1 MKPKIKTA
9 PAAGIAPATFSRQ
22 TAWLLGGLFLAA
34 IAIRLIALGRTALWQ
49 DEMLFVNTMSNP
61 RLTLWALLQQ
71 YWNFTLPS
79 MGQMP
84 LAGIIQ
90 NLWTRSWA
98 DADITITMAKPLL
111 MRVPAVFFGSLAVPG
126 FFLLARRILSAP
138 ATWCATLMMLVFFF
152 PVYYSREVYCYPPL
166 LCLSTWGFYFLVRA
180 METPTRPGWCNAG
193 LAICFTGIAYCHLAG
208 TMMAATLAGIT
219 GMFWI
224 WQWIRKPAA
233 PAPRRML
240 AVTLACG
247 VAFLAAAPFLIHYI
261 ASKPPHLAN
270 PVLTPIPVIL
280 NDALSKFF
288 FGEQP
293 AAAGLA
299 WAGILTGL
307 ASFLFTRHN
316 QPARRILALATIG
329 GFGVLA
335 AATHKSQY
343 ISARYLSPL
352 LPLCYLLF
360 AQGLETAASALGR
373 KSPHTARRI
382 FMILAGLALAVHIAV
397 YLPLLYRMKNKS
409 QDFKSIADWINQNVP
424 AGSPYLMESAYE
436 LRMVGG
442 FHPTPER
449 VGASP
454 YVHGGGFEEMQR
466 LHAAQR
472 EFLMDFPAA
481 PFIESAHHNF
491 ETTNYWT
498 WPRTFFK
505 QQTRLR
511 DEPLRRLA
519 RMGIL
524 PIEPYPDVNEAM
536 FTTDIHYNR
545 PEDLD
550 AVARENGWPAV
561 FQYPEWR
568 CVALEQTPQGNTRYG
583 RMHPG
588 NRGRITV
595 KAASPS
601 RYGCFQADAAI
612 IAPEGSYS
620 GSLLWNGQP
629 IGTFALQPSR
639 LMAITSRPVE
649 LTDAAGDLQWAATGA
664 SAQQVQALAIARLR
678 FIPVPREMQPPA
690 ATDTK

>member
-1 MKPKIKTA
+1 MKPNAKAAPPAAPASSPFPWKTA
-9 PAAGIAPATFSRQ
+9 A
-22 TAWLLGGLFLAA
+22 LLSGLFLAA
-34 IAIRLIALGRTALWQ
+34 LVIRLIALGRPALWQ

-61 RLTLWALLQQ
+61 RLTLGALLQQ
-71 YWNFTLPS
+71 YWEFTLPS

-84 LAGIIQ
+84 LAGVIQ
-90 NLWTRSWA
+90 NLWTRFWA
-98 DADITITMAKPLL
+98 DADITLTIARPLL
-111 MRVPAVFFGSLAVPG
+111 MRVPAAFFGSLAVPG
-126 FFLLARRILSAP
+126 FFLLARRVLSAT

-180 METPTRPGWCNAG
+180 METPGRTVWWSTG
-193 LAICFTGIAYCHLAG
+193 LIICLTGAAYCHLAG
-208 TMMAATLAGIT
+208 TMMAAVLAGIT
-219 GMFWI
+219 GIFWI
-224 WQWIRKPAA
+224 WHWTRKNTA
-233 PAPRRML
+233 PAPRRMF

-247 VAFLAAAPFLIHYI
+247 AAFLAAAPFLIHYV

-288 FGEQP
+288 FGEP
-293 AAAGLA
+293 TAATGLA
-299 WAGILTGL
+299 WAGALIGA
-307 ASFLFTRHN
+307 ASFLFTRSH
-316 QPARRILALATIG
+316 QPARRILALAAIG

-360 AQGLETAASALGR
+360 AQGLETVAAALGR
-373 KSPHTARRI
+373 KSPETARRI
-382 FMILAGLALAVHIAV
+382 LMILAGAALAVHLAV

-409 QDFKSIADWINQNVP
+409 QDFKSIADWINQNVQP
-424 AGSPYLMESAYE
+424 GNPYLMESAYE

-442 FHPTPER
+442 FHPTPDR

-466 LHAAQR
+466 LHTAQR

-491 ETTNYWT
+491 GTTNYWT

-505 QQTRLR
+505 QQARLR

-524 PIEPYPDVNEAM
+524 PMEPHPDVNEAM
-536 FTTDIHYNR
+536 YTTDIYYNR

-550 AVARENGWPAV
+550 TVARENGWPAV

-568 CVALEQTPQGNTRYG
+568 CVALEQTPQGNARYG

-595 KAASPS
+595 KGIAPS
-601 RYGCFQADAAI
+601 QSGCFQADAAL
-612 IAPEGSYS
+612 IAPAGSYS
-620 GSLLWNGQP
+620 CALLWKGQP
-629 IGTFALQPSR
+629 VGTFAMQPSR
-639 LMAITSRPVE
+639 LMTITSRAVE
-649 LTDAAGDLQWAATGA
+649 LTNADGDLQWAATGA
-664 SAQQVQALAIARLR
+664 TAQQVQALAIAHLR
-678 FIPVPREMQPPA
+678 FIPVTGEMQPPA
-690 ATDTK
+690 AADKK